1 MIKGF
6 GRIADKLPF
15 LITFAVILLLAITAF
30 VVINITTDVKSPQFY
45 AELGFG
51 IVLQVVMIATWVPQG
66 KADGHKLPEVV
77 ETAEVAQE
85 RMKFANDKA
94 RYSNLAN
101 FCRLATDE
109 NRRIYTINR
118 CAKHGIDYVL
128 WQDNSGYRAK
138 FENPEKVR
146 KIILRSERA
155 AQKHVAE
162 IKDTEITSV
171 TTIRLAY
178 DTKNHTGKEEF
189 VRLTAK
195 IVTSVVTS
203 LVGSFF
209 LFENASFSLNGLM
222 KFVYWLAII
231 GMTIFYSIKTG
242 RNLISGAY
250 RDYLLRMIDFINRY
264 EAWLGKVEE
273 NSLQNEKAVI

>member
-15 LITFAVILLLAITAF
+15 LITLAVILLLAITAF
-30 VVINITTDVKSPQFY
+30 VVINITTDLKSPQFY
-45 AELGFG
+45 AELAFG

-66 KADGHKLPEVV
+66 KADGHRIEEVV
-77 ETAEVAQE
+77 ATANVAQE
-85 RMKFANDKA
+85 RMKFANDKS
-94 RYSNLAN
+94 RYSYLAE
-101 FCRLATDE
+101 FCRNATAE
-109 NRRIYTINR
+109 NRRIYTINY
-118 CAKHGIDYVL
+118 CARHGIDYEL
-128 WQDNSGYRAK
+128 WLSNEDYRAK
-138 FENPEKVR
+138 FEHPEKTR
-146 KIILRSERA
+146 KVILKAERA

-171 TTIRLAY
+171 TTVRLAY

-189 VRLTAK
+189 WRLTAK

-222 KFVYWLAII
+222 KFIYWLAII
-231 GMTIFYSIKTG
+231 GMTIFYSIRTG

-264 EAWLGKVEE
+264 EAWLNGRQQAATVEI
-273 NSLQNEKAVI
+273 KR